1 MSIRSIALSVVLS
14 LALVGLNA
22 ALAQEKAGTSG
33 SAGLGRLFQQR
44 VQPVHYPT
52 IERLEAE
59 LRDIASRPEAQNVA
73 ADELEFARK
82 SLDAAF
88 ELRNSGR
95 DSDAERSEQTAEA
108 ALVLASRKIALEAER
123 AALRA
128 AERNAITAERAAER
142 AKEKIEAAMRKR
154 AALIAQGAK

>member
-1 MSIRSIALSVVLS
+1 MSIRTIALSVVFS
-14 LALVGLNA
+14 LVLVGFNA
-22 ALAQEKAGTSG
+22 ALAQEKDGSSG
-33 SAGLGRLFQQR
+33 GSGLARLFQQR

-59 LRDIASRPEAQNVA
+59 LRDIASRPEAQKVT

-88 ELRNSGR
+88 KLRNSGR

-128 AERNAITAERAAER
+128 AERNAIKAEREAER
-142 AKEKIEAAMRKR
+142 AKEEIEAALRKR
-154 AALIAQGAK
+154 TALIAQGAK